1 MVDWSFSSHSTKVDW
16 SFLSQSTIFLTIAL
30 STFAPLCWPDYV
42 HAVTPTNLVGGLKIQ
57 ANPII
62 RHQPSS

>member
-1 MVDWSFSSHSTKVDW
+1 MCATNFKDHKWPRGGPWEAAEPCDGRRPRD
-16 SFLSQSTIFLTIAL
+16 
-30 STFAPLCWPDYV
+30 APLCWPDYV